1 MRKLCL
7 FLCLVLLLPL
17 GASAA
22 EEPKYIAL
30 TFDDGPSG
38 LHTRALLAGLAV
50 RQVKATFFLCGY
62 RAEQYPELT
71 DRIWQEGHE
80 IGIHGY
86 SHQNMVPMSRREIA
100 GEIDRTR
107 ALLPEKCPIRLL
119 RPPGGCCSDG
129 VNQVAGAKGLAVI
142 GWSVDPRDWATQDTA
157 AVGRSVL
164 DQVGD
169 GDIILMHDTSESSVN
184 AALNIV
190 DILTA
195 RGFTFVT
202 VSELARLRQVRL
214 IPGGGYRKF
223 PRDG

>member
-1 MRKLCL
+1 MRRILLLLLCL
-7 FLCLVLLLPL
+7 NMLILPVRAVD
-17 GASAA
+17 GD
-22 EEPKYIAL
+22 KYVAL

-38 LHTRALLAGLAV
+38 RFTRTLLKGLRERDV
-50 RQVKATFFLCGY
+50 QATFFLCGY
-62 RAEQYPELT
+62 RIEQYPELT
-71 DRIWQEGHE
+71 EQIFQEGHE

-86 SHQNMVPMSRREIA
+86 SHQNMVPMSRRETA

-107 ALLPEKCPIRLL
+107 ALLPEKCPVRLL

-169 GDIILMHDTSESSVN
+169 GDIN

-223 PRDG
+223 PQGG

>member
-1 MRKLCL
+1 MRKIFLILCL
-7 FLCLVLLLPL
+7 TLLLPL
-17 GASAA
+17 QASAA
-22 EEPKYIAL
+22 GTPKYIAL

-50 RQVKATFFLCGY
+50 REAKATFFLCGY
-62 RAEQYPELT
+62 RTEQYPELT
-71 DRIWQEGHE
+71 EKIWKDGHE

-86 SHQNMVPMSRREIA
+86 SHQNLAPMSRRDIA
-100 GEIDRTR
+100 GEIRATQ
-107 ALLPEKCPIRLL
+107 ALLPEKCPVRLL

-129 VNQVAGAKGLAVI
+129 VNQVAGAMNLAVI

-164 DQVGD
+164 DRVQD
-169 GDIILMHDTSESSVN
+169 GDIILMHDTSESSVT

-190 DILTA
+190 DILTE

-202 VSELARLRQVRL
+202 VSELARLREERL
-214 IPGGGYRKF
+214 IPGANYRRF
-223 PRDG
+223 PPQ